1 MELYA
6 LIVKGDKCKWVFDV
20 WVDPQYINEWRLDG
34 LEIYKSEGPY
44 LKSEDDIRPSGY
56 LIEDIV

>member
-34 LEIYKSEGPY
+34 LEIYKSEGH
-44 LKSEDDIRPSGY
+44 
-56 LIEDIV
+56 